1 MAREQDG
8 GSNRRVE
15 FLEPG
20 AEGWND
26 LFFAGAHVV
35 GLATGGFRPF
45 VSRTVVPPWV
55 RGCIQERFQ

>member
-45 VSRTVVPPWV
+45 VWRTVVPPWV
-55 RGCIQERFQ
+55 RG